1 MLNKNFKEFIELL
14 NSNNVKYLVVGGYA
28 LAIHGHPRY
37 TKDIDVWILIDP
49 ANAKNIIQTLNDF
62 GFCELGLKEEDFLT
76 PGNVIQLGY
85 PPNRIDIITQAT
97 GVDFKKC
104 YTDKLQVDINGVMI
118 NIIDVESLKMNKKA
132 VGRLQ
137 DLADVEKLEEI

>member
-1 MLNKNFKEFIELL
+1 
-14 NSNNVKYLVVGGYA
+14 LVVGGYA

-49 ANAKNIIQTLNDF
+49 VNAKNIIQTLSDF
-62 GFCELGLKEEDFLT
+62 GFSELGLKEEDFLT

-104 YTDKLQVDINGVMI
+104 YTDKLQVDIDGVMI

-137 DLADVEKLEEI
+137 DLADIEKLEEM